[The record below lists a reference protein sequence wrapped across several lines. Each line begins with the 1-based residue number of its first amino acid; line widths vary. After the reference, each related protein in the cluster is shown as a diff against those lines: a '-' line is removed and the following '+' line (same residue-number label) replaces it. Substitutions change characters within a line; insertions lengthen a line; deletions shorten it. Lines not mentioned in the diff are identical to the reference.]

1 MTNKPNCKSSIAEI
15 ERQITAAQP
24 VAVRIFLS
32 WQAPLFSLIL
42 GLVFLTVSQFNQL
55 GQINTLPL
63 LVVNAMG
70 IAGVLLISYGLIGLG
85 NYDWSW
91 GQEKAKR

>member
-1 MTNKPNCKSSIAEI
+1 MSNKPNCKSSTSEI
-15 ERQITAAQP
+15 ERQISADQHVT
-24 VAVRIFLS
+24 VRIFLS

-42 GLVFLTVSQFNQL
+42 GLVFLTVSQV
-55 GQINTLPL
+55 NTLPL
-63 LVVNAMG
+63 LVGNVMG

>member
-42 GLVFLTVSQFNQL
+42 GLVFLTVSQV
-55 GQINTLPL
+55 NTLPL
-63 LVVNAMG
+63 LVGNAMG
-70 IAGVLLISYGLIGLG
+70 IAGVLFISYGLIGLG